1 MKNICGCLWK
11 NDQYSTLRWFVEYLQ
26 AIELQ
31 REKFKAQLAA
41 KKGELSEE
49 QTKLLME
56 EHEQQLDILERNME
70 AEKLRQSNALAD
82 KIAAKQ
88 RKREAALMNKQ
99 QAENQEQLVE
109 DRKERQQLIDK
120 QVRIVIELLA

>member
-11 NDQYSTLRWFVEYLQ
+11 NDQYSTLRWFVEYFQ

-82 KIAAKQ
+82 KIAAKR

-120 QVRIVIELLA
+120 QVRIVI

>member
-11 NDQYSTLRWFVEYLQ
+11 NDQYSTLRWFVEYFQ

-82 KIAAKQ
+82 KIAAKR
-88 RKREAALMNKQ
+88 RKREVALMNKQ

-120 QVRIVIELLA
+120 QVRIVI

>member
-11 NDQYSTLRWFVEYLQ
+11 NDKYSTLRWFVEYLQ

-82 KIAAKQ
+82 KIAAKR

-120 QVRIVIELLA
+120 QVRIVI

>member
-82 KIAAKQ
+82 KIAAKR

-120 QVRIVIELLA
+120 QVRIVI

>member
-11 NDQYSTLRWFVEYLQ
+11 NDQYSTLRWFDEYFQ

-82 KIAAKQ
+82 KIAAKR

-120 QVRIVIELLA
+120 QVRIVI

>member
-11 NDQYSTLRWFVEYLQ
+11 NDQYSTLRWFVEYFQ

-82 KIAAKQ
+82 KIATKR

-120 QVRIVIELLA
+120 QVRIVI

>member
-11 NDQYSTLRWFVEYLQ
+11 NDQYSTLRWFVEYFQ

-82 KIAAKQ
+82 KIAAKR

-109 DRKERQQLIDK
+109 DMKERQQLIDK
-120 QVRIVIELLA
+120 QVRIVI

>member
-82 KIAAKQ
+82 KIAAKR

>member
-11 NDQYSTLRWFVEYLQ
+11 NDQYSTLRWFVEYFQ

-82 KIAAKQ
+82 KIAAKR

-120 QVRIVIELLA
+120 QVRTVI

>member
-11 NDQYSTLRWFVEYLQ
+11 NDQYSTLRWFVEYFQ

>member
-70 AEKLRQSNALAD
+70 AEKLRQSNVLAD
-82 KIAAKQ
+82 KIAAKR

-120 QVRIVIELLA
+120 QVRIVI

>member
-1 MKNICGCLWK
+1 M
-11 NDQYSTLRWFVEYLQ
+11 
-26 AIELQ
+26 
-31 REKFKAQLAA
+31 
-41 KKGELSEE
+41 
-49 QTKLLME
+49 LME
-56 EHEQQLDILERNME
+56 EHEQQLDILEGNME

-82 KIAAKQ
+82 KIAAKR

>member
-1 MKNICGCLWK
+1 M
-11 NDQYSTLRWFVEYLQ
+11 
-26 AIELQ
+26 
-31 REKFKAQLAA
+31 
-41 KKGELSEE
+41 
-49 QTKLLME
+49 LME

-82 KIAAKQ
+82 KIAAKR
-88 RKREAALMNKQ
+88 RKREVALMNKQ

-120 QVRIVIELLA
+120 QVRIVI

>member
-1 MKNICGCLWK
+1 M
-11 NDQYSTLRWFVEYLQ
+11 
-26 AIELQ
+26 
-31 REKFKAQLAA
+31 
-41 KKGELSEE
+41 
-49 QTKLLME
+49 LME

-82 KIAAKQ
+82 KIATKR

-120 QVRIVIELLA
+120 QVRIVI